1 MLSRASKLRLR
12 RRLRMQKHQV
22 GQISAQAEQHLE
34 KNFFRRLERLVH
46 VRRFIA
52 SWMLLI
58 ILLISVVIAQT
69 RALGDLYQVSV
80 PTNGGTYREGVIG
93 EFTNANPIYAS
104 GLVDA
109 SVSRLVFAGL
119 LKYNGSNK
127 LVGDLAQKW
136 ERNSLGDVFTVTLK
150 PGLTWHD
157 GEPLTAHDAVF
168 TYNVIKNPD
177 ANSPLRT
184 AWQNIK
190 VTAVDDQT
198 IRFELPNPLA
208 SFEELLVTGLI
219 PKHVLGSV
227 SMADMRSASF
237 NTTAPVGAGPFAW
250 EAIEVIGSDVETR
263 QERIALDAFEDY
275 NGGAPRINSFVMVA
289 LRNEQQLIESFEKQ
303 EINAMAGLNTVPAVL
318 ANDPAVRKNNM
329 LLTAQVMSFFRNSH
343 EILKDVEVRK
353 ALVRGADTISI
364 IRDLSFPTIAVRSP
378 LLSGQLGYDS
388 DIRQLGYNP
397 QDAKVR
403 LSKNGWKPGPGG
415 IRVKDGKPLSFSL
428 HTQDT
433 PEYIQVAEMLQKQW
447 RAIGADV
454 NLVFEDDSALQNT
467 MAYHAYDALLYGIS
481 IGPDPDVFVYWHSS
495 QADERLA
502 SRLNFSE
509 YDSAVADTALADART
524 RLNPQ
529 LRAAKLQPFLE
540 AWRDDAPALGLYQ
553 PRFLYITRGE
563 VRGLTTNA
571 INNDAQRFA
580 DVEKWAIR
588 TTRETPN
595 FSE

>member
-58 ILLISVVIAQT
+58 VLLIGVVIAQT
-69 RALGDLYQVSV
+69 RALGGLYQVNV
-80 PTNGGTYREGVIG
+80 PVDGGTYREGVIG

-119 LKYNGSNK
+119 LKYDGSNK

-150 PGLTWHD
+150 PNLTWHD
-157 GEPLTAHDAVF
+157 GQPLTARDAAF

-198 IRFELPNPLA
+198 VRFELPNPLA
-208 SFEELLVTGLI
+208 SFEELLTTGLI
-219 PKHVLGSV
+219 PRHILSNV

-237 NTTAPVGAGPFAW
+237 NTTSPIGAGPFAW

-263 QERIALDAFEDY
+263 QERIAFEAFENY
-275 NGGAPRINSFVMVA
+275 SGGAPQLNSFVMLA
-289 LRNEQQLIESFEKQ
+289 FRNEQQLIESFERQ
-303 EINAMAGLNTVPAVL
+303 EINAMAGLSTVPAAL
-318 ANDPAVRKNNM
+318 ANDPAVRNNNM

-364 IRDLSFPTIAVRSP
+364 IRSLSYPTIPVRSP

-388 DIRQLGYNP
+388 DIRQLSYDP
-397 QDAKVR
+397 QDAKSR
-403 LSKNGWKPGPGG
+403 LSKNGWKPGPDG
-415 IRVKDGKPLSFSL
+415 IRVKRGKSLSFSL
-428 HTQDT
+428 HTQNT
-433 PEYIQVAEMLQKQW
+433 PEYVQVAEMLQQQW
-447 RAIGADV
+447 REIGAEV
-454 NLVFEDDSALQNT
+454 NLVFEDDSTLQNT
-467 MAYHAYDALLYGIS
+467 LAYHAYDALLYGIS
-481 IGPDPDVFVYWHSS
+481 IGTDPDVFVYWHSS

-509 YDSAVADTALADART
+509 YDSPIADTALADART

-529 LRAAKLQPFLE
+529 LRAAKLQPFLQ

-580 DVEKWAIR
+580 DIEKWTIR
-588 TTRETPN
+588 TARETPN
-595 FSE
+595 FNE